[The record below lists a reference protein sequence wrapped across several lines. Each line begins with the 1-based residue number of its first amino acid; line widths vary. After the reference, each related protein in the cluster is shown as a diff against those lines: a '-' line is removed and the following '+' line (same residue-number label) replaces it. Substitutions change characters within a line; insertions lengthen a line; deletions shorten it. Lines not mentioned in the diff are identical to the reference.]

1 MSLTDLIATYPVR
14 TALTIW
20 LLAISIISLCVCIY
34 DKKVSKKGDVKL
46 RIPEKTLFV
55 TLPLLGGGLAMFL
68 TMLGIRHKTKHWQC
82 YVLVPFFTLLWCAGI
97 FLLCRFGIK

>member
-1 MSLTDLIATYPVR
+1 
-14 TALTIW
+14 
-20 LLAISIISLCVCIY
+20 
-34 DKKVSKKGDVKL
+34 
-46 RIPEKTLFV
+46 
-55 TLPLLGGGLAMFL
+55 MFL